1 MPSRGVIVHRC
12 CQDVHRGFL
21 PVQPSALEIDMASLI
36 QRYPCLLLDAYG
48 VLLDKAGP
56 LPGAAALIQYLNA
69 TGKPYYVLSNTAST
83 LPQRMAQSLEAI
95 GLPVPPQRL
104 ITSGLLLSTYLR
116 RHGFIGGCCV
126 VLGTEDSVAYVTQ
139 AGGTVVSPDTPEP
152 VDAVIIADQAGFP
165 LLEVLDDT
173 LSVVLREV
181 DRQAPLHLVLC
192 NPDLI
197 YPRSPGRFGFTAGG
211 LAAMFE
217 AVLRERYPEQPREFV
232 RLGKPFQMMFEEAM
246 VRAGTRELVMIGD
259 QLATD
264 ILGANQFGIDSVLVS
279 TGLGSAA
286 HNTSGKSGILPNYVL
301 SSLCLSQKL

>member
-1 MPSRGVIVHRC
+1 MQS
-12 CQDVHRGFL
+12 
-21 PVQPSALEIDMASLI
+21 SALEIDMASLI

-56 LPGAAALIQYLNA
+56 LPGAGALIQYLNA

-83 LPQRMAQSLEAI
+83 LPQRMAQSLEDI

-104 ITSGLLLSTYLR
+104 ITSGLLLSPYFQRYGLV
-116 RHGFIGGCCV
+116 GGGCI

-139 AGGTVVSPDTPEP
+139 AGGTVVSPDTREP

-165 LLEVLDDT
+165 LLEALDDT
-173 LSVVLREV
+173 LSVVLREF

-211 LAAMFE
+211 FAAMFE
-217 AVLRERYPEQPREFV
+217 SVLRERYPEQSHGFV
-232 RLGKPFQMMFEEAM
+232 RLGKPFQMMFEEAV
-246 VRAGTRELVMIGD
+246 VRAGTRDLVMIGD

-264 ILGANQFGIDSVLVS
+264 ILGANRFGIDSVLVS

-286 HNTSGKSGILPNYVL
+286 RKIRRKGGILPNYVL
-301 SSLCLSQKL
+301 SSLCLPQNL